1 MSDPWR
7 SVIDETFAY
16 DYDTGNVHHKRTEDV
31 EPVLDDLRLEAHLN
45 PGGWNESK
53 TWQKVGS
60 IPLIILDQWFA
71 EGFNALAPG
80 NEKEVVR
87 RLEAMPKLTLKH
99 Y

>member
-7 SVIDETFAY
+7 RVVDETFEY
-16 DYDTGNVHHKRTEDV
+16 DRDAGKVHHRRVEDV
-31 EPVLDDLRLEAHLN
+31 EPVMDDLRLEQAMN
-45 PGGWNESK
+45 PGGWNASR
-53 TWQKVGS
+53 TWKKVGS

-80 NEKEVVR
+80 NEKEVMR
-87 RLEAMPKLTLKH
+87 RLQAMPKLTLKH